1 MPLTDSNR
9 GLINP
14 FTQTQATAIQQHD
27 LLNFRLIGEK
37 EYLLRVASVI
47 LKQPSVHA
55 PNKKKRLQT
64 FSEQKVNKRALSQVE
79 RDKKLILAAMKKKIQ
94 FSKKTGKPIE
104 TTGEQLVEY
113 PLAIADNIGQPLK
126 GQKSYTTRSLETRY
140 KAANP
145 QVFVNSLP
153 WVPQCSVLEGMFL
166 INTVPLGTHKT
177 LADYA
182 RFLMSRYIMTQFNK
196 GSHEVHVIFDN
207 PGRLPNTPKSFEQ
220 ARRDKTAKVVD
231 NHHCD
236 EMISTTTLPK
246 RWREN
251 LIHCRTCKRAL
262 VKFLTQYFQT
272 NICMFLQ
279 PNQTLYVAGAFE
291 DQISDTAWYVSKN
304 SQPQPDPKYTCNAEE
319 ADTRVWLHIR
329 HTTHMRLLLMS
340 PDTDV
345 YHIGLGLNMSDKH
358 VMVQISPVNS
368 REIRF
373 LDFRALNIAL
383 QNDPDLAT
391 VPSPILPLVIQ
402 TLFVCTGCDYIS
414 FFSQLGKAT
423 FLRYLFQHA
432 SFITSGQPKG
442 TLADT
447 SLHGDIYKQGFL
459 AFMRL
464 IGTIYYKKHATA
476 FETPTPATH
485 FIKFAKPEKT
495 VQQQHTDWLEDIR
508 QNIWDRIKYENE
520 MIPSNEALFLHW
532 QRSCWV
538 IHMWR
543 QADLNNMVLQPI
555 TSYGWALTNQELCIV
570 WDTPDNM
577 AAIRHRVSLLLRG
590 CKCTTGCSTGRCSC
604 KRNKRHCYEGCQCKN
619 CSNLPCRTEEPTQLA
634 ELALEEEIGCR
645 SDSDD
650 DIEDLIDWIFG
661 SSELM
666 NSDNDTDNDTDSDRD
681 DIAYT

>member
-1 MPLTDSNR
+1 M
-9 GLINP
+9 
-14 FTQTQATAIQQHD
+14 
-27 LLNFRLIGEK
+27 
-37 EYLLRVASVI
+37 
-47 LKQPSVHA
+47 
-55 PNKKKRLQT
+55 
-64 FSEQKVNKRALSQVE
+64 
-79 RDKKLILAAMKKKIQ
+79 
-94 FSKKTGKPIE
+94 
-104 TTGEQLVEY
+104 
-113 PLAIADNIGQPLK
+113 
-126 GQKSYTTRSLETRY
+126 
-140 KAANP
+140 
-145 QVFVNSLP
+145 
-153 WVPQCSVLEGMFL
+153 
-166 INTVPLGTHKT
+166 
-177 LADYA
+177 
-182 RFLMSRYIMTQFNK
+182 
-196 GSHEVHVIFDN
+196 
-207 PGRLPNTPKSFEQ
+207 
-220 ARRDKTAKVVD
+220 
-231 NHHCD
+231 
-236 EMISTTTLPK
+236 
-246 RWREN
+246 
-251 LIHCRTCKRAL
+251 
-262 VKFLTQYFQT
+262 
-272 NICMFLQ
+272 
-279 PNQTLYVAGAFE
+279 
-291 DQISDTAWYVSKN
+291 
-304 SQPQPDPKYTCNAEE
+304 
-319 ADTRVWLHIR
+319 LH
-329 HTTHMRLLLMS
+329 
-340 PDTDV
+340 
-345 YHIGLGLNMSDKH
+345 
-358 VMVQISPVNS
+358 
-368 REIRF
+368 
-373 LDFRALNIAL
+373 
-383 QNDPDLAT
+383 
-391 VPSPILPLVIQ
+391 
-402 TLFVCTGCDYIS
+402 
-414 FFSQLGKAT
+414 SQL
-423 FLRYLFQHA
+423 
-432 SFITSGQPKG
+432 
-442 TLADT
+442 
-447 SLHGDIYKQGFL
+447 
-459 AFMRL
+459 RL